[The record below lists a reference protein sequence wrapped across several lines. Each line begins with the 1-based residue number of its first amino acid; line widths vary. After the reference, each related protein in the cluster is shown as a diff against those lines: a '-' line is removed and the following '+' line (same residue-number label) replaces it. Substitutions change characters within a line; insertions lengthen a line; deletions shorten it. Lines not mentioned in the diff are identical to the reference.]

1 MFQINHRLSDTN
13 ASLFFIIVTISSLIA
28 CSVPSILKWNSFP
41 DGTYPNSTPIYSAVT
56 SREYYV
62 SLITTVGISIP
73 ILIDFFSRIVLSS
86 KFPKFENSTQ
96 NVYLVASAI
105 ISLTALDL
113 FCLLYVV
120 PNVDLTALNY
130 VVKVKIIMTS
140 SSAFYSIYK
149 YGKDQ
154 WSSHGILTCL
164 FCVCS
169 GRVLSIYRVHL
180 IGFLY
185 QLIMISTS
193 ILDSCTFL
201 LFICMTMKWFS
212 ILYKDYKT
220 KTITKD
226 QYLCTVYTVSYLFL
240 LCVYFSVQYSHPQL
254 SEWYYASNINLI
266 AFFFVFCAYYV
277 LILILE
283 GKALQRDVLLTQV
296 CEV

>member
-1 MFQINHRLSDTN
+1 MFQTNPLLSEN
-13 ASLFFIIVTISSLIA
+13 NISLFFIFVTA
-28 CSVPSILKWNSFP
+28 CSLFSCSIPSVLNWNIIP
-41 DGTYPNSTPIYSAVT
+41 DGTNPNSTPVYSAVT
-56 SREYYV
+56 SKEFYI

-73 ILIDFFSRIVLSS
+73 ILIDFFSRIVLTS
-86 KFPKFENSTQ
+86 KFPNFEYCSQ

-105 ISLTALDL
+105 FSLTTLDL

-120 PNVDLTALNY
+120 PNVDLTALNG
-130 VVKVKIIMTS
+130 VIKVKSILTS

-164 FCVCS
+164 FCLCS
-169 GRVLSIYRVHL
+169 GRICAVIRVHL

-185 QLIMISTS
+185 QLLLIIGT

-201 LFICMTMKWFS
+201 WFTYMTMKWFS

-220 KTITKD
+220 KSITKD

-266 AFFFVFCAYYV
+266 AYFFGFCAYYV
-277 LILILE
+277 LILIF
-283 GKALQRDVLLTQV
+283 
-296 CEV
+296 EVI